1 MGLVFISSALSKTWL
16 WSFEL
21 SNVKMIPIFI
31 SDYILLYVMLFIMIM
46 PCLAR
51 RVSSPPPPKR
61 KVSRWISASNW
72 EVTLGYHERTQDVDP
87 SEFQARQV
95 RLQTA
100 QVGLLEAPLRTW
112 KCSRRH
118 WTNSLSGGPSD
129 ASRSLVYCC
138 ALTYISSV
146 DFINL
151 VLTRLGLGRQVLP

>member
-1 MGLVFISSALSKTWL
+1 MGLVFIFSAFSKTWL

-31 SDYILLYVMLFIMIM
+31 SDYNSSLCYALYNDHAM
-46 PCLAR
+46 
-51 RVSSPPPPKR
+51 SGKESPPPPKR

-87 SEFQARQV
+87 TSEFQARQV

-100 QVGLLEAPLRTW
+100 QMGLLEAPLRTW